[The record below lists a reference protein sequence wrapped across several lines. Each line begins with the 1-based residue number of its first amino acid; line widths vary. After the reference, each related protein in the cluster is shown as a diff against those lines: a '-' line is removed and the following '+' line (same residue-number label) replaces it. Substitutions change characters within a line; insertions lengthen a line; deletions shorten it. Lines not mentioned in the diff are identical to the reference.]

1 MSGVFEAKEDKTN
14 RDFSQYSPL
23 VLAYMGDAVYELFV
37 RRFLVS
43 RENMP
48 VAKLHKSA
56 TALVKAKGQSDRFLK
71 VEAMLSEEEAAVFR
85 RGRNAKSHVPKNAD
99 MADYKRATGVEA
111 LLGYLYLS
119 GREERLTELIE
130 VMLCEDEER
139 N

>member
-1 MSGVFEAKEDKTN
+1 MSGVFEANKAETN

-43 RENMP
+43 QENMP

-56 TALVKAKGQSDRFLK
+56 TAYVKAEGQSRRFLK
-71 VEAMLSEEEAAVFR
+71 VEEMLTEEEAAIFR

-111 LLGYLYLS
+111 LLGYLFLS
-119 GREERLTELIE
+119 GREERLGELIR
-130 VMLCEDEER
+130 VMLSEESET